1 MSYRMS
7 PQGIS
12 VLRLL
17 VFFTI
22 VASAGGALAAVPVVA
37 PAASPRIVEQID
49 ESKLVTLVGQPQPLA
64 LAKSDQGAVVDDFP
78 MTNMLLHLRRSAE
91 QEQALNSLAVQ
102 QQDRNSANFHKWFTA
117 EELGSN
123 FGPAQADIDKVVSW
137 LTSHGLKVSFVS
149 KNGLTIHMSG
159 NAGQVRDT
167 FHTEIHKFTL
177 KGEQH
182 IANTSD
188 PQIPAALAPI
198 VSGVVS
204 LNDLKPYSDMV
215 KPSPNFT
222 FTFDNSEEFDV
233 TPADFATIYNVSP
246 LYSAHKPITGK
257 GQTIAVLEV
266 SDINPAD
273 VATFRTAF
281 GLSSFSGTFT
291 QIHPGPGCTDPG
303 TGGSE
308 GEAALDAEWAGAI
321 APDANVELASCA
333 DSTTNFGGFIAAQ
346 NLLDSATPPSIMSL
360 SFGNCEAALGPTGNE
375 FINSLWQQAALEG
388 VSVFVSAGDGAAAA
402 CDDFDTASFATGG
415 IAASGFASTP
425 FNVATGG
432 TDFQDTSLGLNAT
445 YWSATNSSSLKSAK
459 SYIPEIPWND
469 SCAGSILFK
478 FEGFTSGF
486 DFCNDSTV
494 GEDFQDIVGGSGAPS
509 FIYPKP
515 LWQFGFP
522 GMPNDGTRDLP
533 DVSLFAANG
542 LWSHA
547 ILFCMSNAKEGGA
560 PCNYANPLDAID
572 NSAGGTSF
580 TAPQFASIQALIDQ
594 KAGGPQGNPSPIF
607 YFLADAEYSNK
618 ALLKACNS
626 SNGKAISSACV
637 FHDVTVGDNDV
648 PCFGTDDCFDPS
660 TSDLG
665 VLSTS
670 DKTLHPAYLANTGW
684 DFPTGIGTPNVTN
697 LVNNWP

>member
-1 MSYRMS
+1 MSFRMC
-7 PQGIS
+7 PQGTP

-17 VFFTI
+17 VSFAF
-22 VASAGGALAAVPVVA
+22 VASATGALAAGQVGA
-37 PAASPRIVEQID
+37 SALSPRIVDRID
-49 ESKLVTLVGQPQPLA
+49 ESKLVTLVGQPRPRA
-64 LAKSDQGAVVDDFP
+64 LAKSDQGAVPDDFP
-78 MTNMLLHLRRSAE
+78 MTDMLLHLRRSAD
-91 QEQALNSLAVQ
+91 QEQALSSLAAQ
-102 QQDRNSANFHKWFTA
+102 QQDRSSASFHKWFTA

-123 FGPAQADIDKVVSW
+123 FGPAQADIDTVVNW
-137 LTSHGLKVSFVS
+137 LGSHGLTVSSVS
-149 KNGLTIHMSG
+149 KNGLTIHVSG
-159 NAGQVRDT
+159 NAGQVREA
-167 FHTEIHKFTL
+167 FHTEIHKFDL
-177 KGEQH
+177 NGQQH

-188 PQIPAALAPI
+188 PQIPAALAPV

-204 LNDLKPYSDMV
+204 LNDLMPQSDMV
-215 KPSPNFT
+215 RPRTNFS
-222 FTFDNSEEFDV
+222 FLFDNIEQFEV
-233 TPADFATIYNVSP
+233 APADFSTIYNVAP
-246 LYSAHKPITGK
+246 LYTAHKPITGK
-257 GQTIAVLEV
+257 GQTIAVLEI
-266 SDINPAD
+266 SDINSAD

-291 QIHPGPGCTDPG
+291 QIHPGPGCADPG

-333 DSTTNFGGFIAAQ
+333 NSTTNFGGFIAAQ
-346 NLLDSATPPSIMSL
+346 NLLDSTTPPSVMSL

-375 FINSLWQQAALEG
+375 FINSLWEQAALEG
-388 VSVFVSAGDGAAAA
+388 VSVFVSAGDGAAAG
-402 CDDFDTASFATGG
+402 CDDFDTASFATQG

-432 TDFQDTSLGLNAT
+432 TDFQDTALGLNAT
-445 YWSATNSSSLKSAK
+445 YWSTTNSATLKSAK

-469 SCAGSILFK
+469 SCAGSILFG
-478 FEGFTSGF
+478 FEGFASGF
-486 DFCNDSTV
+486 DFCNSTV
-494 GEDFQDIVGGSGAPS
+494 GANFQDIVGGSGAPS
-509 FIYPKP
+509 FIYSKP

-547 ILFCMSNAKEGGA
+547 ILFCMSNTKEGGS
-560 PCNYANPLDAID
+560 PCNYANPDDAIG

-580 TAPQFASIQALIDQ
+580 TAPQFASIQALIDE

-607 YFLADAEYSNK
+607 YALARAEYANK
-618 ALLKACNS
+618 TLLKECNS
-626 SNGKAISSACV
+626 SNGKAISSACI
-637 FHDVTVGDNDV
+637 FHDVTVGDNNV

-665 VLSTS
+665 LLSTS
-670 DKTLHPAYLANTGW
+670 DKTLQPAYLTHTGW
-684 DFPTGIGTPNVTN
+684 DFPTGIGTVNVTN